1 MTYTYRGT
9 IYPWNCDHMGH
20 MNVQFYVAKF
30 DEASWSFFN
39 SIGLNATFL
48 KKSGSG
54 LVALEQKISYKKE
67 VLAGDSIYIASK
79 VLEKKEKTLT
89 IWHQMRNAATHDL
102 IAETELVGLYIDT
115 TERKGI
121 KLPVFVSEL
130 TKPRNLGSP

>member
-39 SIGLNATFL
+39 SIGLNAIYL

-89 IWHQMRNAATHDL
+89 IWHQMRNSATHDL

-121 KLPVFVSEL
+121 KLPTFVSESA
-130 TKPRNLGSP
+130 KPRNLGSA